1 MRLFAVSSLAL
12 TTLAT
17 PAFAQEATSPFTG
30 PRAEIVAGWDHAGS
44 YGAGTSGF
52 AYGGAIG
59 YDAQV
64 SSAVIGAEAE
74 ITGSTTEEDGVSAG
88 RDLYVGAR
96 LGYVVAPSTLIYAKG
111 GYTNA
116 RVSIDDDGEN
126 FDGYR
131 VGGGIEHNF
140 GRFYGK
146 LEYRYSNYNNL
157 DFSDDF
163 DFEDF
168 EAEDFDTDIDLDRH
182 QVLVG
187 LGMRF

>member
-1 MRLFAVSSLAL
+1 MRLFAVSALAL
-12 TTLAT
+12 ATLAT
-17 PAFAQEATSPFTG
+17 PAFAQEETSSFTG

-59 YDAQV
+59 YDAQL

-88 RDLYVGAR
+88 RDLYAGVR

-116 RVSIDDDGEN
+116 RVSVDDDGAN

-146 LEYRYSNYNNL
+146 VEYRYSRY
-157 DFSDDF
+157 DD
-163 DFEDF
+163 
-168 EAEDFDTDIDLDRH
+168 AELNRD
-182 QVLVG
+182 QVMAG
-187 LGMRF
+187 IGIRF